1 MSRKV
6 IGFVLGLGLIASLGL
21 GFVISDALRTD
32 GGNKQQ
38 KPAIQVKSA
47 ELRLDAETPIVLEKE
62 YLRSHKILI
71 SDFEYKQDIIGSTLD
86 EIRAKYTE
94 SNGFVVTFKDS
105 SLIIHQTIDDWSPED
120 KAKYRLKEFRGM
132 VAIYIGP
139 NSENDS
145 LQRVTAIRFSTLPL
159 DIREAIGQGK
169 YEFNNEEAINDAL
182 ENLDE
187 YF

>member
-6 IGFVLGLGLIASLGL
+6 IGVILGLGLAASLGIGIFTSGL
-21 GFVISDALRTD
+21 LQSESS
-32 GGNKQQ
+32 NNQSKS
-38 KPAIQVKSA
+38 AIQAKGT
-47 ELRLDAETPIVLEKE
+47 ELRLDAVTPVVMEKE
-62 YLRSHKILI
+62 YLRSHKVLI
-71 SDFEYKQDIIGSTLD
+71 SDFEYKQDIIDHSLD

-94 SNGFVVTFKDS
+94 VNGFTISFKDN

-139 NSENDS
+139 DGENDS
-145 LQRVTAIRFSTLPL
+145 LQRVTAIRFATLPSE
-159 DIREAIGQGK
+159 IKEAIEQGR
-169 YEFNNEEAINDAL
+169 YEFNSEEAVNDAL

>member
-1 MSRKV
+1 MSKKMMG
-6 IGFVLGLGLIASLGL
+6 ILIGLGFIASLGI
-21 GFVISDALRTD
+21 GIVASDILR
-32 GGNKQQ
+32 GEGANQQQ
-38 KPAIQVKSA
+38 KPAIQAKST
-47 ELRLDAETPIVLEKE
+47 ELRLDAATPVIFEKE
-62 YLRSHKILI
+62 YLRSQKVHI
-71 SDFEYKQDIIGSTLD
+71 SDFEYKQDIIGNNLD

-94 SNGFVVTFKDS
+94 ANGFTITFKDS

-139 NSENDS
+139 TSENDS
-145 LQRVTAIRFSTLPL
+145 LQRVTAIRFASLPA
-159 DIREAIGQGK
+159 DIRDAISRGE
-169 YEFNNEEAINDAL
+169 YEFNNEEAVNDAL